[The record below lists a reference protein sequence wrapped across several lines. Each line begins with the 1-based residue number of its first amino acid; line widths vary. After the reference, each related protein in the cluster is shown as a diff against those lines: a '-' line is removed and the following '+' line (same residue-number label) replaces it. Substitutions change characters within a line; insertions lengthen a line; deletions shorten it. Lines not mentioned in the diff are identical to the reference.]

1 MQLSAVRRILHGGV
15 IADRQTVRLDLDV
28 VVLDLDRWLRLDT
41 ASPSS
46 GRPRRRSTDQHHGA
60 GGSGQKKPSG
70 SSWLG
75 PTWVSSQAFISDP
88 ASHTSRMR
96 ETVRRVCNHLGA
108 A

>member
-1 MQLSAVRRILHGGV
+1 VQLSAVRRILHGGV

-28 VVLDLDRWLRLDT
+28 VVLDLDLLLRLNMS
-41 ASPSS
+41 SPSS
-46 GRPRRRSTDQHHGA
+46 VRPRRLSTDQHHGA